1 MIVIMTRLKSC
12 RQRQPVRCY
21 VRASSLCICCSVVQS
36 LTRMNVMFCVLYM
49 QFEHTI
55 LVTESGYELLTARN
69 DEPVMQWSVDKLQR

>member
-1 MIVIMTRLKSC
+1 
-12 RQRQPVRCY
+12 
-21 VRASSLCICCSVVQS
+21 
-36 LTRMNVMFCVLYM
+36 MNVMLCVLYM

>member
-1 MIVIMTRLKSC
+1 MICLKSC
-12 RQRQPVRCY
+12 RQRQSVRCN
-21 VRASSLCICCSVVQS
+21 VHASSLCICCSVVQG
-36 LTRMNVMFCVLYM
+36 LTRMNVMLCVLYM